1 MAKTTLVKMTEDD
14 FYSQFNCVKNHIDLN
29 ASFDGCMF
37 ETYGPELLHVQGL
50 LKNDVMKRTIWT
62 IIEVEGNFYYVSGYH
77 YVNRFGYLITEEFI
91 KEDLEIE
98 VKLDTETDK

>member
-1 MAKTTLVKMTEDD
+1 MAETKFVKMTEDD
-14 FYSQFNCVKNHIDLN
+14 FYSQFNCVKNHIDTN

-37 ETYGPELLHVQGL
+37 ETYGPELLHVQGR
-50 LKNDVMKRTIWT
+50 LKDDVMKRTIWT

-98 VKLDTETDK
+98 VKIDTETDK

>member
-1 MAKTTLVKMTEDD
+1 MAETKLVKMTEDE
-14 FYSQFNCVKNHIDLN
+14 FYEQFNPVKNHIDTN

-37 ETYGPELLHVQGL
+37 ETFGPELLHVQGR
-50 LKNDVMKRTIWT
+50 LKDDVMKRTIWT
-62 IIEVEGNFYYVSGYH
+62 IIEVEGKFYYVSGYH

-98 VKLDTETDK
+98 VKLDTETDE